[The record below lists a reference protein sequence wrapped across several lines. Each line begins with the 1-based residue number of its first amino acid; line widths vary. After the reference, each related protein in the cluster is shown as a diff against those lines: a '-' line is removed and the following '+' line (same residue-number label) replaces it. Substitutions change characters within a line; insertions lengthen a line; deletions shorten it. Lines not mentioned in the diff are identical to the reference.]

1 MIDHDVLYCNC
12 FVIHWAD
19 CHLYNYY
26 FLVEKKRKKKDSF
39 IVAKFSDL
47 LYFVYNFAIS

>member
-1 MIDHDVLYCNC
+1 MYVFIYFCMIDHDVLYCNC

-26 FLVEKKRKKKDSF
+26 VSL
-39 IVAKFSDL
+39 
-47 LYFVYNFAIS
+47 